1 MGGKN
6 GLGLDLKLRLNRL
19 NKIYPFFIVL
29 IRIVLGIIFLIAS
42 IDKISDPAGFAR
54 DISNY
59 HFVPFGLENTIAIV
73 LPWLELFIG
82 LGLILGI
89 MIDGASVISG
99 ILLIL
104 FIILIFQ
111 AMIRGFNIDCG
122 CGLKEG
128 EMVGWRKI
136 FEDIILFIG
145 SYLVW
150 VRKVK
155 VFEFFPRTD
164 LSN

>member
-1 MGGKN
+1 MTKV
-6 GLGLDLKLRLNRL
+6 
-19 NKIYPFFIVL
+19 YPIFIL
-29 IRIVLGIIFLIAS
+29 ITRILLGIIFIIAS
-42 IDKISDPAGFAR
+42 IDKIIDPAGFAR

-59 HFVPFGLENTIAIV
+59 HFVPFGFENIIAVI

-89 MIDGASVISG
+89 MVDGASVISG

-111 AMIRGFNIDCG
+111 ATIRGFNIDCG

-128 EMVGWRKI
+128 EIVGWRKI
-136 FEDIILFIG
+136 FEDIIYLFG
-145 SYLVW
+145 SYIVW
-150 VRKVK
+150 IRKRK
-155 VFEFFPRTD
+155 IFEIFPKTT
-164 LSN
+164 LSS

>member
-1 MGGKN
+1 MKTKVYPIFILITRIL
-6 GLGLDLKLRLNRL
+6 LGL
-19 NKIYPFFIVL
+19 IFI
-29 IRIVLGIIFLIAS
+29 IAS
-42 IDKISDPAGFAR
+42 IDKIIDPAGFAR

-59 HFVPFGLENTIAIV
+59 HFVPFGFENIIAII

-89 MIDGASVISG
+89 MVDGASVISG

-111 AMIRGFNIDCG
+111 ATIRGFNIDCG

-128 EMVGWRKI
+128 ELVGWRKI
-136 FEDIILFIG
+136 FEDFIFLFGAYFI
-145 SYLVW
+145 W
-150 VRKVK
+150 KRKVK
-155 VFEFFPRTD
+155 VFEFK
-164 LSN
+164 

>member
-1 MGGKN
+1 MTKVYPIFILITRIL
-6 GLGLDLKLRLNRL
+6 LGL
-19 NKIYPFFIVL
+19 IFI
-29 IRIVLGIIFLIAS
+29 IAS
-42 IDKISDPAGFAR
+42 IDKIIDPAGFAR

-59 HFVPFGLENTIAIV
+59 HFVPFGFENIIAII

-89 MIDGASVISG
+89 MVDGASVISG

-111 AMIRGFNIDCG
+111 ATIRGFNIDCG

-128 EMVGWRKI
+128 ELVGWRKI
-136 FEDIILFIG
+136 FEDLIFLSGAYFI
-145 SYLVW
+145 W
-150 VRKVK
+150 KRKVK
-155 VFEFFPRTD
+155 VFEF
-164 LSN
+164 N

>member
-1 MGGKN
+1 MTKVYPIFILITRIL
-6 GLGLDLKLRLNRL
+6 LGL
-19 NKIYPFFIVL
+19 IFI
-29 IRIVLGIIFLIAS
+29 IAS
-42 IDKISDPAGFAR
+42 IDKIIDPAGFAR

-59 HFVPFGLENTIAIV
+59 HFVPFGFENIIAII

-89 MIDGASVISG
+89 MVDGASVISG

-111 AMIRGFNIDCG
+111 ATIRGFNIDCG

-128 EMVGWRKI
+128 EIVGWRKI
-136 FEDIILFIG
+136 FEDLIFLSG
-145 SYLVW
+145 SYFIW
-150 VRKVK
+150 RRKVK
-155 VFEFFPRTD
+155 IFEFKY
-164 LSN
+164 

>member
-1 MGGKN
+1 MKTKVYPVFILITRIL
-6 GLGLDLKLRLNRL
+6 LGL
-19 NKIYPFFIVL
+19 IFI
-29 IRIVLGIIFLIAS
+29 IAS
-42 IDKISDPAGFAR
+42 IDKIIDPAGFAR

-59 HFVPFGLENTIAIV
+59 HFVPFGFENIIAII

-89 MIDGASVISG
+89 MVDGASVISG

-111 AMIRGFNIDCG
+111 ATIRGFNIDCG

-128 EMVGWRKI
+128 ELVGWRKI
-136 FEDIILFIG
+136 FEDLIFLFGAYFI
-145 SYLVW
+145 W
-150 VRKVK
+150 KRRVK
-155 VFEFFPRTD
+155 VFEF
-164 LSN
+164 N

>member
-1 MGGKN
+1 MKTKVYPVFILITRIL
-6 GLGLDLKLRLNRL
+6 LGL
-19 NKIYPFFIVL
+19 IFI
-29 IRIVLGIIFLIAS
+29 IAS
-42 IDKISDPAGFAR
+42 IDKIIDPAGFAR

-59 HFVPFGLENTIAIV
+59 HFVPFGFENIIAII

-89 MIDGASVISG
+89 MVDGASVISG

-111 AMIRGFNIDCG
+111 ATIRGFNIDCG

-128 EMVGWRKI
+128 ELVGWRKI
-136 FEDIILFIG
+136 FEDLIFLSGAYFI
-145 SYLVW
+145 W
-150 VRKVK
+150 KRKVK
-155 VFEFFPRTD
+155 VFEFK
-164 LSN
+164 

>member
-1 MGGKN
+1 MKTKVYPIFILITRIL
-6 GLGLDLKLRLNRL
+6 LGL
-19 NKIYPFFIVL
+19 IFI
-29 IRIVLGIIFLIAS
+29 IAS
-42 IDKISDPAGFAR
+42 IDKIIDPAGFAR

-59 HFVPFGLENTIAIV
+59 HFVPFGFENIIAII

-89 MIDGASVISG
+89 MVDGASVISG

-111 AMIRGFNIDCG
+111 ATIRGFNIDCG

-128 EMVGWRKI
+128 ELVGWRKI
-136 FEDIILFIG
+136 FEDLIFFYFGREGLRF
-145 SYLVW
+145 
-150 VRKVK
+150 
-155 VFEFFPRTD
+155 FEF
-164 LSN
+164 N

>member
-1 MGGKN
+1 MKTKVYPIFILITRIL
-6 GLGLDLKLRLNRL
+6 LGL
-19 NKIYPFFIVL
+19 IFI
-29 IRIVLGIIFLIAS
+29 IAS
-42 IDKISDPAGFAR
+42 IDKIIDPAGFAR

-59 HFVPFGLENTIAIV
+59 HFVPFGFENIIAII

-89 MIDGASVISG
+89 MVDGASVISG

-111 AMIRGFNIDCG
+111 ATIRGFNIDCG

-128 EMVGWRKI
+128 ELVGWRKI
-136 FEDIILFIG
+136 FEDLIFLSGAYFI
-145 SYLVW
+145 W
-150 VRKVK
+150 KRKVK
-155 VFEFFPRTD
+155 VFEFK
-164 LSN
+164 

>member
-1 MGGKN
+1 MIKVYPIFILITRIL
-6 GLGLDLKLRLNRL
+6 LGL
-19 NKIYPFFIVL
+19 IFI
-29 IRIVLGIIFLIAS
+29 IAS
-42 IDKISDPAGFAR
+42 IDKIIDPAGFAR

-59 HFVPFGLENTIAIV
+59 HFVPFGFENIIAII

-89 MIDGASVISG
+89 MVDGASVISG

-111 AMIRGFNIDCG
+111 ATIRGFNIDCG

-128 EMVGWRKI
+128 EIVGWRKI
-136 FEDIILFIG
+136 FEDLILLLGAYF
-145 SYLVW
+145 VW
-150 VRKVK
+150 KRKVK
-155 VFEFFPRTD
+155 ILEFKF
-164 LSN
+164 

>member
-1 MGGKN
+1 MKTKVYPVFILITRIL
-6 GLGLDLKLRLNRL
+6 LGL
-19 NKIYPFFIVL
+19 IFI
-29 IRIVLGIIFLIAS
+29 IAS
-42 IDKISDPAGFAR
+42 IDKIIDPAGFAR

-59 HFVPFGLENTIAIV
+59 HFVPFGFENIIAII

-89 MIDGASVISG
+89 MVDGASVISG

-111 AMIRGFNIDCG
+111 ATIRGFNIDCG

-128 EMVGWRKI
+128 EIVGWRKI
-136 FEDIILFIG
+136 FEDLIFLSGAYFI
-145 SYLVW
+145 W
-150 VRKVK
+150 RRKVK
-155 VFEFFPRTD
+155 VFEFKY
-164 LSN
+164 

>member
-1 MGGKN
+1 MTKVYPIFILITRIL
-6 GLGLDLKLRLNRL
+6 LGL
-19 NKIYPFFIVL
+19 IFI
-29 IRIVLGIIFLIAS
+29 IAS
-42 IDKISDPAGFAR
+42 IDKIIDPAGFAR

-59 HFVPFGLENTIAIV
+59 HFVPFGFENIIAII

-89 MIDGASVISG
+89 MVDGASVISG

-111 AMIRGFNIDCG
+111 ATIRGFNIDCG

-128 EMVGWRKI
+128 ELVGWRKI
-136 FEDIILFIG
+136 FEDLIFLFGAYFI
-145 SYLVW
+145 W
-150 VRKVK
+150 KRKG
-155 VFEFFPRTD
+155 
-164 LSN
+164 

>member
-1 MGGKN
+1 MKTKVYPIFILITRIL
-6 GLGLDLKLRLNRL
+6 LGL
-19 NKIYPFFIVL
+19 IFI
-29 IRIVLGIIFLIAS
+29 IAS
-42 IDKISDPAGFAR
+42 IDKIIDPAGFAR

-59 HFVPFGLENTIAIV
+59 HFVPFGFENIIAII

-89 MIDGASVISG
+89 MVDGASVISG

-111 AMIRGFNIDCG
+111 ATIRGFNIDCG

-128 EMVGWRKI
+128 ELVGWRKI
-136 FEDIILFIG
+136 FEDLIFLSGAYFI
-145 SYLVW
+145 W
-150 VRKVK
+150 KRKVK
-155 VFEFFPRTD
+155 VFEF
-164 LSN
+164 N